1 MLVSGPPR
9 PAREQI
15 IEEIVCMQLNRDRKK
30 FHGGGGRGEGRRGGG
45 SPKEAPDRNV
55 QAFGREPDVSA
66 GKELVDL

>member
-9 PAREQI
+9 PARERI

-30 FHGGGGRGEGRRGGG
+30 FHGGGGGEEGGG